1 MITHRLEP
9 ARRLREASMASKLN
23 RSPSP
28 LTVLPA
34 RELRSRLTF
43 SEQALWAELRGNRLG
58 VAFHRQAPIG
68 RYIADFLAPSARLI
82 VEIDGGYH
90 AQRRSA
96 DARRDRVL
104 ARLGYRVLRLDADL
118 VTRNVASAIKRVV
131 SALGQAE

>member
-1 MITHRLEP
+1 V
-9 ARRLREASMASKLN
+9 ASKLN

-28 LTVLPA
+28 LTVLRA

-43 SEQALWAELRGNRLG
+43 SEQVLWAQLGGSRLG
-58 VAFHRQAPIG
+58 VAFRRQAPIG

-90 AQRRSA
+90 VQRRTA

-104 ARLGYRVLRLDADL
+104 ARLGYRVLRLEAKL
-118 VTRNVASAIKRVV
+118 VTRDIARAIERVV
-131 SALGQAE
+131 AALLHR